1 MKLEEGR
8 KRKPERGEKNEKEG
22 TEKGKFQIGQN
33 KRDTRR
39 ENLEH

>member
-8 KRKPERGEKNEKEG
+8 KRKPEGGEKNERRA
-22 TEKGKFQIGQN
+22 EKGKFQNGQN

-39 ENLEH
+39 EKFEH